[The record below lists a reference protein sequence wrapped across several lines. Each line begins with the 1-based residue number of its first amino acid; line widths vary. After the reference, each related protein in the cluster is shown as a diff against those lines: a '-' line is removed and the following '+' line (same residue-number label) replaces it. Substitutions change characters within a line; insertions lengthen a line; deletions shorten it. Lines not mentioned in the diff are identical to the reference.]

1 MSETLSFNGTSIVYR
16 NLTRYPIRSRRDVI
30 NFRFRTAL
38 PDGVLIYS
46 KGTQSDYFALQLVD
60 NRLVLNINLG
70 STLISFL
77 YSKFFKSKMSNR
89 IMVFSYFLQL
99 YITAIGANV
108 MTSVTAGSLLDDNLW
123 HDVTINRFLNQ
134 VSFTVD
140 RVEVKE
146 LIKGDF
152 QQMDLDKIVC

>member
-1 MSETLSFNGTSIVYR
+1 
-16 NLTRYPIRSRRDVI
+16 
-30 NFRFRTAL
+30 
-38 PDGVLIYS
+38 
-46 KGTQSDYFALQLVD
+46 
-60 NRLVLNINLG
+60 
-70 STLISFL
+70 
-77 YSKFFKSKMSNR
+77 MSNR